1 MENVKEVWERLT
13 ALEQS
18 SKSAHK
24 RIDNMERLTESVYT
38 LATETKLMREE
49 MIDLKDRVTS
59 NEEKPSKRW
68 DLVVTTI
75 ITAVVSGGV
84 GMFISTIIGG

>member
-1 MENVKEVWERLT
+1 M
-13 ALEQS
+13 EQS

-38 LATETKLMREE
+38 LATETKQMREE
-49 MIDLKDRVTS
+49 MNEIKDRVT
-59 NEEKPSKRW
+59 NIEEKPSKRW

>member
-18 SKSAHK
+18 SKSAHN

-49 MIDLKDRVTS
+49 MNDLKDRVTS
-59 NEEKPSKRW
+59 IEEKPSKRW

-75 ITAVVSGGV
+75 ITAVVSGGI